1 MSNFRIGRPR
11 QVQPGSEAI
20 PSRAVQDPLD
30 QSIQRVCKSAWSGM
44 PDSHAQMFQRFA
56 EHRRL
61 VFGVR
66 ASGAGIARLWAG
78 GQLLCEIDG
87 LAGFSQPGLPALPD
101 GLPLTSSTARAAQL
115 SDSHLRQLLSS
126 GDLLAM
132 GGERSGVQSLQTL
145 GVGQQILSLQARRE
159 GPELWSLWHGSAP
172 LVLNAEPDGP
182 AAIPA
187 RYELLLLAP
196 LLDYGGPT
204 YADTQAWNAAYR
216 RSLGDSP
223 EPFDPACA
231 EMAGRI
237 EMILAALDD
246 DAAGIVPLDHDIRPR
261 PGGLKVEDFPA
272 TMFLP
277 HPIGDFPSLCR
288 VDDRAALYRLLF
300 AVHEAGIALDID
312 PGWRDLIN

>member
-1 MSNFRIGRPR
+1 
-11 QVQPGSEAI
+11 
-20 PSRAVQDPLD
+20 
-30 QSIQRVCKSAWSGM
+30 M
-44 PDSHAQMFQRFA
+44 PDSHAQMFQCFA
-56 EHRRL
+56 ERRRL
-61 VFGVR
+61 IFGVR
-66 ASGAGIARLWAG
+66 VSSAGMAGLWAE

-101 GLPLTSSTARAAQL
+101 GLPSTPSTAPAAQL
-115 SDSHLRQLLSS
+115 SDSHLRQLLSR

-132 GGERSGVQSLQTL
+132 GGERSGVQYLQTL

-159 GPELWSLWHGSAP
+159 GPERWSLWHGSEP
-172 LVLNAEPDGP
+172 LVLSAEPDEP
-182 AAIPA
+182 AAVPA

-216 RSLGDSP
+216 RRLGESP

-246 DAAGIVPLDHDIRPR
+246 DAAGIVPLDHDVRPR
-261 PGGLKVEDFPA
+261 PGGLKVDDFPA
-272 TMFLP
+272 MMFLP
-277 HPIGDFPSLCR
+277 HPIGEFPALCP
-288 VDDRAALYRLLF
+288 VHDRGELYRLLY